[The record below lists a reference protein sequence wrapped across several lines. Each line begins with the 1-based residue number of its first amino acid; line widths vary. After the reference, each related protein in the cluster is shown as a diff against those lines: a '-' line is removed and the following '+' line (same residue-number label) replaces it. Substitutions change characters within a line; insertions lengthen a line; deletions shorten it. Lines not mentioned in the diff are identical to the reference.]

1 MTRKLG
7 LALTNLAMNKHFQMF
22 ANILFVKSLFEKF
35 SEDDVGADIEVTS
48 FSGVLTVSLSIENNA
63 KIKGEVLRLSYL

>member
-22 ANILFVKSLFEKF
+22 ANIPFVKSLFEKF